1 VEQDAKKQ
9 GEGRG
14 QRTALGDGQGPQLR
28 LGVRTAKPQTSKEGR
43 VGPHQVRAATTLRAM
58 QTAQVV
64 PAATGAAALLAE
76 GSSHGAHA
84 RGHVDC
90 GIRACL
96 LREGSTRA
104 PPPRGCEDP
113 RVETAKFG
121 WIPRVSS
128 PETLACESRE
138 ARRAKLTMQMGGA
151 GRRGDCVR
159 GKSVST
165 ASSVGRGQKAGAR
178 VIHQA
183 KMCWHAQKTDIV
195 FDSDRTVPCR
205 LGMVV

>member
-1 VEQDAKKQ
+1 MRLRKQ
-9 GEGRG
+9 GHGRTT
-14 QRTALGDGQGPQLR
+14 TA
-28 LGVRTAKPQTSKEGR
+28 RTAKPQTSKEGR
-43 VGPHQVRAATTLRAM
+43 IGPHQVRAATTLRTM

-96 LREGSTRA
+96 LCEGSTRA

-128 PETLACESRE
+128 PETRACDGSRSETSDTHE
-138 ARRAKLTMQMGGA
+138 ADEKSGP
-151 GRRGDCVR
+151 GDCVR
-159 GKSVST
+159 ARD
-165 ASSVGRGQKAGAR
+165 ASAQR
-178 VIHQA
+178 V
-183 KMCWHAQKTDIV
+183 
-195 FDSDRTVPCR
+195 DS
-205 LGMVV
+205 